1 MIPLVVIVGPTAVG
15 KSRLALEIAARFQGE
30 IVSADSRQVYRFMDI
45 GTAKPSQEEQARV
58 PHHLIDVVDP
68 DQAFTV
74 ACYRDLATRAIAD
87 ISRRG
92 KLPLLVGGT
101 GLYVRTMTEGLSI
114 PAVPPNP
121 DFRRIMEARAAEE
134 GANVLHRELAAFDA
148 QAAANIDPR
157 NVRRVIRALEVLH
170 VVGKPISA
178 FGRQDAS
185 AYRILF
191 IGLTMERS
199 ALYQRIDERV
209 DRMMETGFLE
219 EVQGLAAQG
228 YRWDMPS
235 MSGLGYQQ
243 LGEHLRGETDLASA
257 VQKAKYKTHR
267 FARQQYTWFRLQDPR
282 IVWLDAQLDWNSVRE
297 LALSK
302 TSTFLIDNRN

>member
-1 MIPLVVIVGPTAVG
+1 VIPLVVIVGPTAVG
-15 KSRLALEIAARFQGE
+15 KSRLALEIAARFHGE

-68 DQAFTV
+68 DEAFTV
-74 ACYRDLATRAIAD
+74 ACYRDLATKAIAD
-87 ISRRG
+87 ITSRG

-114 PAVPPNP
+114 PAVAPDP

-134 GANVLHRELAAFDA
+134 GADVLHRELAAVDPP
-148 QAAANIDPR
+148 AAAKIDPR
-157 NVRRVIRALEVLH
+157 NVRRVIRALEVMH
-170 VVGKPISA
+170 VVGKPISS
-178 FGRQDAS
+178 FGREDAS
-185 AYRILF
+185 AYRMLF
-191 IGLTMERS
+191 IGLTLERR
-199 ALYQRIDERV
+199 ALYQRIDQRV
-209 DRMMETGFLE
+209 DRMMEMGFLE
-219 EVQGLAAQG
+219 EVEGLAAQG

-257 VQKAKYKTHR
+257 VQKSKYQTHR

-282 IVWLDAQLDWNSVRE
+282 IVWRDAVEDLPRLLERVNRDV
-297 LALSK
+297 AA
-302 TSTFLIDNRN
+302 FLRN

>member
-1 MIPLVVIVGPTAVG
+1 MIPLVVIVGPTSVG

-45 GTAKPSQEEQARV
+45 GTAKPSLEEQARV
-58 PHHLIDVVDP
+58 RHHLIDVVDP
-68 DQAFTV
+68 DEAFTV
-74 ACYRDLATRAIAD
+74 ACYRDLATGAIAD
-87 ISRRG
+87 ISSRG

-114 PAVPPNP
+114 PAVAPDP
-121 DFRRIMEARAAEE
+121 DFRRSMEARATEE
-134 GANVLHRELAAFDA
+134 GADVLHRELAAVDPP
-148 QAAANIDPR
+148 AAATIDPR

-170 VVGKPISA
+170 VVGKPISS
-178 FGRQDAS
+178 FGRRDAS
-185 AYRILF
+185 AYRMLF
-191 IGLTMERS
+191 IGLTLERS

-209 DRMMETGFLE
+209 DHMMETGFLA
-219 EVQGLAAQG
+219 EVAGLAAQG

-257 VQKAKYKTHR
+257 VQKAKYRTHR

-282 IVWLDAQLDWNSVRE
+282 IVWRDAAEDLPRLVEQVSRDI
-297 LALSK
+297 AA
-302 TSTFLIDNRN
+302 FLRN

>member
-15 KSRLALEIAARFQGE
+15 KSRLALEIAARFHGE
-30 IVSADSRQVYRFMDI
+30 IVSADSRQVYHFMDI

-68 DQAFTV
+68 DEAFTV

-114 PAVPPNP
+114 PAAPPDP

-134 GANVLHRELAAFDA
+134 GADVLHRELAGIDPP
-148 QAAANIDPR
+148 AAANIDSR

-170 VVGKPISA
+170 VLGKPISSL
-178 FGRQDAS
+178 GRQEAS
-185 AYRILF
+185 AYRSLF
-191 IGLTMERS
+191 IGLTLERR

-219 EVQGLAAQG
+219 EVRRLAAQG
-228 YRWDMPS
+228 YRWDLPS

-243 LGEHLRGETDLASA
+243 LGEHIRGETDLASA
-257 VQKAKYKTHR
+257 VQKTKYRTHR
-267 FARQQYTWFRLQDPR
+267 FARQQYTWFRLNDPH
-282 IVWLDAQLDWNSVRE
+282 IIWHDVMEGLPSVVEQVDRDI
-297 LALSK
+297 AA
-302 TSTFLIDNRN
+302 FLRN